1 MLTNNKFLAQILKKL
16 SPLSERL
23 KRNPDKVFR
32 VFLLVLLVALVF
44 NLLQYRYFPN
54 WGEEERRGLSK
65 PELLGYPSDPVG
77 DHVKLRFKRDRIRP
91 ELSKTIRSLQSYLD
105 KAKIEELTQADSL
118 EMKRLYTQYKT
129 LMHAYE
135 SDSL

>member
-1 MLTNNKFLAQILKKL
+1 MATNKFVAKILEKL
-16 SPLSERL
+16 SPVHEKL
-23 KRNPDKVFR
+23 KENPQKVLH

-54 WGEEERRGLSK
+54 WGEEERRGRSK

>member
-1 MLTNNKFLAQILKKL
+1 MATNKFVAKILEKL
-16 SPLSERL
+16 SPRHEKL
-23 KRNPDKVFR
+23 KENPQKVLH

-118 EMKRLYTQYKT
+118 EMKRLYTQYKI